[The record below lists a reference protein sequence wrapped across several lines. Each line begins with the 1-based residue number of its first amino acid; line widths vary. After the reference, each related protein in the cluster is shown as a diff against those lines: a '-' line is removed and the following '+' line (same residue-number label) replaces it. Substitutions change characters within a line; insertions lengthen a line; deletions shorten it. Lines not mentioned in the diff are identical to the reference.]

1 MLFTPH
7 KLRSTLPQF
16 HPVSLIMPTIFIS
29 QIRRYARKFAPE
41 MMKPS
46 GIWYAILA
54 LVMCNNEHMHGQSW
68 SLDSCIQHAYAH
80 NIAIQIS
87 EENIGL
93 NELNETQALGGM
105 LPSLNAQAS
114 HGYNWGQR
122 IDPFT
127 NQFAS
132 SRIQSNNLG
141 IATSINLFNGLRQ
154 VNTLKQAGLSTE
166 TAKWNYEKMR
176 NDIALNVA
184 SAYLAVIINKEFMD
198 IARKTLDGTERQVK
212 RLEKLV
218 GAGQLAVSNLNDL
231 QAQLASDNAT
241 FVAAENNYRLSKLSL
256 MQLLQLDG
264 GALESF
270 SISVPRIEDIE
281 QLELMANPEVIV
293 ESALA
298 NFPEIKGA
306 TTSVAAAALGKKIAA
321 AGYYPSLNAS
331 FSFGTGYSGA
341 AKVVTGN
348 PDTLAFPIGTV
359 FGSGE
364 LVTSLPQLMY
374 DTEDYQTKAF
384 GLQLQ
389 DNVNRSLF
397 FSLNIPLFN
406 GFVTH
411 TSVKR
416 ADINFRQAALQLE
429 QAKQVIEQSVYQAY
443 NDAKA
448 ALANYYAFKTSVS
461 ASQKAFSW
469 AELRYEQ
476 GISNITEYADARMRY
491 EIAQANL
498 TRSKYDFVFKL
509 NVLNFYQGKAIS
521 LKP

>member
-1 MLFTPH
+1 MTA
-7 KLRSTLPQF
+7 
-16 HPVSLIMPTIFIS
+16 IFIS
-29 QIRRYARKFAPE
+29 QHHPSARKFVSDMAQFHFTRFVLVLLT
-41 MMKPS
+41 S
-46 GIWYAILA
+46 GACHYAYA
-54 LVMCNNEHMHGQSW
+54 QAW
-68 SLDSCIQHAYAH
+68 TLDSCIQHAYTH
-80 NIAIQIS
+80 NLAIQIS
-87 EENIGL
+87 EETIGI
-93 NELNETQALGGM
+93 NELNETQAIGNM

-132 SRIQSNNLG
+132 SRIQSNNFG
-141 IATSINLFNGLRQ
+141 IATSVNLFNGLRQ
-154 VNTLKQAGLSTE
+154 VNTLKQAGLNTE

-218 GAGQLAVSNLNDL
+218 GAGQLAVSNLNDM

-241 FVAAENNYRLSKLSL
+241 FVSAENNYRLSKLSL

-264 GALESF
+264 GALETF

-281 QLELMANPEVIV
+281 QLELIANPEVVV
-293 ESALA
+293 EAALA
-298 NFPEIKGA
+298 NFPEIKSA

-331 FSFGTGYSGA
+331 FSYGTGYSGA

-364 LVTSLPQLMY
+364 LVTSFPQLMY
-374 DTEDYQTKAF
+374 ESDDYQVKAF
-384 GLQLQ
+384 GSQLQ

-416 ADINFRQAALQLE
+416 ADINFRQASLQLE
-429 QAKQVIEQSVYQAY
+429 QAKQAIEQSVYQAY

-461 ASQKAFSW
+461 TSQKSFEW

>member
-1 MLFTPH
+1 
-7 KLRSTLPQF
+7 
-16 HPVSLIMPTIFIS
+16 
-29 QIRRYARKFAPE
+29 
-41 MMKPS
+41 
-46 GIWYAILA
+46 
-54 LVMCNNEHMHGQSW
+54 MCIKVDAQAW
-68 SLDSCIQHAYAH
+68 TLDSCIQHAYTH
-80 NIAIQIS
+80 NLAIQIS

-93 NELNETQALGGM
+93 SALNETQAIGNM
-105 LPSLNAQAS
+105 MPSLNGQAS

-132 SRIQSNNLG
+132 SRIQSNNFG
-141 IATSINLFNGLRQ
+141 IATSVNLFNGLRQ
-154 VNTLKQAGLSTE
+154 VNTLKQAGLNTE

-218 GAGQLAVSNLNDL
+218 GAGQLAVSNLNDM

-241 FVAAENNYRLSKLSL
+241 FVSAENNYRLSKLSL

-264 GALESF
+264 GSLEDF
-270 SISVPRIEDIE
+270 NIRVPRIEEIE
-281 QLELMANPEVIV
+281 QLELIANPEIV
-293 ESALA
+293 VEAALA
-298 NFPEIKGA
+298 NFPEIKSA

-331 FSFGTGYSGA
+331 FSYGTGFSGA
-341 AKVVTGN
+341 AKVVSGN

-374 DTEDYQTKAF
+374 DSEDYQTKAF
-384 GLQLQ
+384 GAQLQ

-429 QAKQVIEQSVYQAY
+429 QAKQAIEQSVYQAY

-448 ALANYYAFKTSVS
+448 SLANYYAFKTSVS
-461 ASQKAFSW
+461 ASQKSFEW

>member
-1 MLFTPH
+1 MMNSSAFRFVFAL
-7 KLRSTLPQF
+7 LIGCLST
-16 HPVSLIMPTIFIS
+16 HAS
-29 QIRRYARKFAPE
+29 A
-41 MMKPS
+41 
-46 GIWYAILA
+46 
-54 LVMCNNEHMHGQSW
+54 QSW
-68 SLDSCIQHAYAH
+68 SLDSCIQYAYSH
-80 NIAIQIS
+80 NLAIQIS
-87 EENIGL
+87 EENVGL
-93 NELNETQALGGM
+93 NKLNETQAIGNM
-105 LPSLNAQAS
+105 LPSLNAQAT

-132 SRIQSNNLG
+132 SRIQSNNFG
-141 IATSINLFNGLRQ
+141 IATSVNLFNGLRQ
-154 VNTLKQAGLSTE
+154 VNTLKQAGLNTE

-218 GAGQLAVSNLNDL
+218 GAGQLAVSNLNDM

-241 FVAAENNYRLSKLSL
+241 FVAAENNYRLSKLAL

-264 GALESF
+264 GSLESF
-270 SISVPRIEDIE
+270 SISVPRIEEIE
-281 QLELMANPEVIV
+281 QLELIANPEVVV
-293 ESALA
+293 EAALT
-298 NFPEIKGA
+298 NFPEIKSA

-321 AGYYPSLNAS
+321 SGYYPSLNAS
-331 FSFGTGYSGA
+331 FSYGTGFSGA
-341 AKVVTGN
+341 AKVVSGN

-374 DTEDYQTKAF
+374 DSEDYQTKAF
-384 GLQLQ
+384 GSQLQ

-411 TSVKR
+411 TGVKR
-416 ADINFRQAALQLE
+416 ADINFRQATLQLE
-429 QAKQVIEQSVYQAY
+429 QAKQGIEQSVYQAY

-448 ALANYYAFKTSVS
+448 ALANYYAFKTSV
-461 ASQKAFSW
+461 AATQKSFEW

-476 GISNITEYADARMRY
+476 GVSNITEYADARMRY